1 MSDSATFAIV
11 LYVTVF
17 VFEEAENPINVPN
30 DIPKF
35 AASFA
40 LLVAVFVFDNT
51 VFIVSTS
58 VNTSFL
64 YAVFFAIADADV
76 GVYKSIV
83 SLYTA

>member
-1 MSDSATFAIV
+1 MS
-11 LYVTVF
+11 YVTVF

-35 AASFA
+35 AAFA

-51 VFIVSTS
+51 VFIVPTS